1 MAHADQRLQR
11 KLFLGLQPQEA
22 RAMCP
27 EQSLISILLL
37 QMSLA
42 SRTPKDQGMCHVLE
56 QVCSVLK
63 QGS

>member
-1 MAHADQRLQR
+1 
-11 KLFLGLQPQEA
+11 
-22 RAMCP
+22 MCP
-27 EQSLISILLL
+27 EQSLISVLLL